1 VCIGIVSQTSIQTGN
16 VCDGKVSQ
24 INLCAFH
31 FRPGQEAQKIF
42 KANQPMDGTQVKT
55 KLIGFGFSLLEG
67 IDPNPEN
74 YVCAGIIH
82 TKSIQIGCLL
92 RLEPNSSAQVSLIDV
107 PHILKSI
114 RNIVSAAYKDHLRST

>member
-1 VCIGIVSQTSIQTGN
+1 M
-16 VCDGKVSQ
+16 
-24 INLCAFH
+24 
-31 FRPGQEAQKIF
+31 E
-42 KANQPMDGTQVKT
+42 GTQVKT

-92 RLEPNSSAQVSLIDV
+92 RLEPNSAAQVSSNLT
-107 PHILKSI
+107 
-114 RNIVSAAYKDHLRST
+114 IVSFLIYVRSDNFVNYCILL